1 MEILKLGKVF
11 SNANDAETRQSE
23 MLDQANN
30 YQLASNGGYLTIVKY
45 AIYAMLAILNFRLF
59 NSAIPGGWGAFV
71 GLIAIMMEG
80 FAIWCWNNQ
89 SKSAGNHRKAL
100 IGFCIAFTVA
110 SVAHAAA
117 SVYELVNGTVPL
129 GPSISHYVFWYSHV
143 VAFPLIFGLQI
154 FALFVIGFTH
164 YQARIAKERA
174 ESQVEIEKGQAQ
186 LHTRTAKLK
195 QESDLAEQ
203 EVLFHRKTLQ
213 AKSAMTGLLADTVK
227 EEGRQIE
234 VLRSV
239 EDPLIRRRLAE
250 MFGFPDLADAP
261 VMAKQKGTMTMAPP
275 VQSSFTQSGAS
286 NYYVLP
292 TDEPGK

>member
-1 MEILKLGKVF
+1 MDFLKLGKVF
-11 SNANDAETRQSE
+11 SDANDAEARQSE

-71 GLIAIMMEG
+71 GLIAVMMEG

-100 IGFCIAFTVA
+100 ISFCIAFTVA

-164 YQARIAKERA
+164 HKAKIAKERA
-174 ESQVEIEKGQAQ
+174 ESSVEIAKGNAE
-186 LHTRTAKLK
+186 LCTKTAKLE
-195 QESDLAEQ
+195 QESRLAEQ
-203 EVLFHRKTLQ
+203 NILFHQKALK

-227 EEGRQIE
+227 EEARQME
-234 VLRSV
+234 VLRGV

-250 MFGFPDLADAP
+250 MFGLPDLADAP
-261 VMAKQKGTMTMAPP
+261 VLAKQKGTMTMAPP
-275 VQSSFTQSGAS
+275 PQSSFTQSGAT
-286 NYYVLP
+286 NFYTLP
-292 TDEPGK
+292 TEEPGK

>member
-11 SNANDAETRQSE
+11 SNANDAEARQSE
-23 MLDQANN
+23 MLDEANN

-45 AIYAMLAILNFRLF
+45 AIYVMLAVLNFRLF

-71 GLIAIMMEG
+71 GLVAIMMEG

-164 YQARIAKERA
+164 YQAKIAKERA
-174 ESQVEIEKGQAQ
+174 ASQVEIEKGNAE
-186 LHTRTAKLK
+186 LYTKTAKLE
-195 QESDLAEQ
+195 QESRLAEQ
-203 EVLFHRKTLQ
+203 NVLFHQKALK

-227 EEGRQIE
+227 EEGRQME
-234 VLRSV
+234 VLRGV

-250 MFGFPDLADAP
+250 MFGLPDLADAP
-261 VMAKQKGTMTMAPP
+261 TIAKDKRTMTMAPP
-275 VQSSFTQSGAS
+275 PQSFTQSGAT
-286 NYYVLP
+286 NFYTP
-292 TDEPGK
+292 DETGK